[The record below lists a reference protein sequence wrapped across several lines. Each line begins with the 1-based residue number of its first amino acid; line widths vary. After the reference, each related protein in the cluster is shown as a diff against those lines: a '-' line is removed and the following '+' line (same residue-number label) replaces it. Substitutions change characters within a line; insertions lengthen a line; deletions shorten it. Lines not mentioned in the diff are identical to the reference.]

1 MYLTILVSAE
11 SSAFYSFFS
20 AFSHFPREYPLQFLN
35 RSPISLYEWLY
46 ISQETKATD
55 YKFLQFSK
63 C

>member
-1 MYLTILVSAE
+1 MYLTTLVSAE
-11 SSAFYSFFS
+11 SSTFYSFFS
-20 AFSHFPREYPLQFLN
+20 TFSHFPLEYPLQSLN
-35 RSPISLYEWLY
+35 RSPISLYEWLH